1 MKKQLLIGAFTILF
15 TCPIVNAQEGTRIQ
29 NTKNQKKENTLNSQ
43 FENLISQSN
52 SWQNYKVIDKGSL
65 TVYQRN
71 VMDSLESVKSKIKA
85 QQQVVDSHENE
96 IKKLNNNI
104 LSLENT
110 LEETRNE
117 KDSVSLLGILLPKS
131 TYSLIMWSIVL
142 LLIAMLVFYI
152 YRYSNSNV
160 IAKKSM
166 QDLNDL
172 QEEYE
177 NYRKSA
183 IEREQKVRRQLQD
196 EINKHR

>member
-85 QQQVVDSHENE
+85 QQQVVDAHENE